1 MDSKGKFEL
10 KKFHNDNM
18 CKRVL
23 TADDVKEMGKI
34 KILQTTDSIMMIG
47 HGNFLCKSSEDEW
60 YQLVWE
66 FHVFNM
72 AFSLT
77 LSCLHQII
85 KVVVRVRGVLDQY
98 I

>member
-34 KILQTTDSIMMIG
+34 KILQITDSISMIG
-47 HGNFLCKSSEDEW
+47 TRL
-60 YQLVWE
+60 L
-66 FHVFNM
+66 M
-72 AFSLT
+72 M
-77 LSCLHQII
+77 
-85 KVVVRVRGVLDQY
+85 
-98 I
+98 